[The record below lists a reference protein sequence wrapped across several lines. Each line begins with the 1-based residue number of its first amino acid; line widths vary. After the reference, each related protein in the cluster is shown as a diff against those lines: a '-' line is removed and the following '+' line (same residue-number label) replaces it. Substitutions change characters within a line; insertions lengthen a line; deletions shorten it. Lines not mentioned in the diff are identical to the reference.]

1 MIHQNI
7 LILRYSI
14 PIDKKKINFIKL
26 INFASNFYLESK
38 WCLFARAVMSMLGA
52 RSKNKEIKV
61 NASESNGYSFPIIVN
76 YIN

>member
-14 PIDKKKINFIKL
+14 PIDKKKINFTKL

-38 WCLFARAVMSMLGA
+38 WCLFAQAVMS
-52 RSKNKEIKV
+52 IDDV
-61 NASESNGYSFPIIVN
+61 
-76 YIN
+76 